1 MQLIIPVRLEFKY
14 NEYKHMGCM
23 KTEFCN
29 NEISLIGNIHAVVC
43 DSFEEG
49 MQMLKGDIIRWM
61 APLLE
66 YGATM
71 SDFTLVYSSDNIE
84 NNRVWASTSVVS
96 WESFN

>member
-14 NEYKHMGCM
+14 NPYKHAGCM
-23 KTEFCN
+23 RN
-29 NEISLIGNIHAVVC
+29 RDSEISLIGNIHAIVS

-49 MQMLKGDIIRWM
+49 MKMLKNDIIRWM

-66 YGATM
+66 YGVTM
-71 SDFTLVYSSDNIE
+71 KDFTLVYSSDNIE

-96 WESFN
+96 WESFD